1 MSWRRLAVR
10 RVLRRSMLIATAF
23 AAAPLAAATV
33 TVYDN
38 ALQNGWQDWGW
49 ATRNLAQ
56 TAIYQSAPK
65 AISWEPDAWAGLY
78 FHNSSDAV
86 ANYTAVRFWINGAGG
101 NQAVRLVIYSNNA
114 EVGSKDLTPLPAAWT
129 QMTVT
134 WADLGVMASSF
145 DGIVFQTNA
154 NANQATAYV
163 DDLELV
169 QSTTGPPPG
178 GPVTVAVDPGLDRR
192 TISPLIYG
200 VNWAGSAQLATGLYT

>member
-1 MSWRRLAVR
+1 
-10 RVLRRSMLIATAF
+10 MLVVFAS

-56 TAIYQSAPK
+56 TAVYQSAPK

-78 FHNSSDAV
+78 FHNSPDAV

-114 EVGSKDLTPLPAAWT
+114 EVGSKDLTPLPSTWT

-134 WADLGVMASSF
+134 WADLGVTAASF
-145 DGIVFQTNA
+145 DGIVFQA
-154 NANQATAYV
+154 NSGGNQATAYV
-163 DDLELV
+163 DDIELV
-169 QSTTGPPPG
+169 QAAVQPP
-178 GPVTVAVDPGLDRR
+178 GPVTVAVDPP
-192 TISPLIYG
+192 S
-200 VNWAGSAQLATGLYT
+200 TGGRSIR